1 MLLRYIVENFKSIGK
16 EIEFTMFPSKDIK
29 GKKFI
34 STLETRNGNWEVLKR
49 AAFFGPNAS
58 GKSNFIKSL
67 AFVKNFILEGQ
78 LSEKTIRIEQFKGNS
93 AELDNKS
100 LFQFMMYID
109 GEVYE
114 YGFVIDR
121 KQVYE
126 EWLMILTEDD
136 LKPIFKRETSKDG
149 ITKIELS
156 ECSKRFFNEDE
167 NEVARVLVKGF
178 SEKQKNLLYL
188 SKLNENANDIA
199 SKIIDW
205 FKRIQIIFPT
215 TKVQA
220 LPIRIKQDNLLREF
234 ISKKL
239 EILDTGVTN
248 VTVSE
253 EKNSLEE
260 IREKLKL
267 PEEIVQD
274 IEDTEHGIVVLNGK
288 YYIFIEENGE
298 KSFGQLKFEHKLENK
313 IVDFD
318 IDDESDGTQRV
329 VDLLPMLFRLEEKK
343 NTMYFIDEL
352 DRSLHTKISKYLIQY
367 FLEANEGF
375 NNQLFFTSHDINLL
389 TLDDL
394 IQDEIWFIEKN
405 RLGETKL
412 KPFSNFSI
420 EEGQNALKD
429 YLNGR
434 FGAIPVIRSEKIW

>member
-1 MLLRYIVENFKSIGK
+1 M
-16 EIEFTMFPSKDIK
+16 
-29 GKKFI
+29 
-34 STLETRNGNWEVLKR
+34 
-49 AAFFGPNAS
+49 
-58 GKSNFIKSL
+58 
-67 AFVKNFILEGQ
+67 
-78 LSEKTIRIEQFKGNS
+78 
-93 AELDNKS
+93 
-100 LFQFMMYID
+100 
-109 GEVYE
+109 
-114 YGFVIDR
+114 
-121 KQVYE
+121 
-126 EWLMILTEDD
+126 
-136 LKPIFKRETSKDG
+136 
-149 ITKIELS
+149 
-156 ECSKRFFNEDE
+156 
-167 NEVARVLVKGF
+167 
-178 SEKQKNLLYL
+178 

-260 IREKLKL
+260 IREKLRL

-367 FLEANEGF
+367 FLETNEGF

>member
-29 GKKFI
+29 DKKFI

-78 LSEKTIRIEQFKGNS
+78 LSEKAIRIEQFKGNS
-93 AELDNKS
+93 EELDNKS

-260 IREKLKL
+260 IREKLRL

>member
-16 EIEFTMFPSKDIK
+16 GIEFTMFPSKDIK
-29 GKKFI
+29 DKKFI
-34 STLETRNGNWEVLKR
+34 STLKTRNGNWEVLKR

-67 AFVKNFILEGQ
+67 AFVKDFILEGQ

-93 AELDNKS
+93 EELDNKS

-136 LKPIFKRETSKDG
+136 LEPIFKRETNKDG
-149 ITKIELS
+149 ITKIELY

-167 NEVARVLVKGF
+167 SEVARVLIKGF

-239 EILDTGVTN
+239 EILDTGVIN

-253 EKNSLEE
+253 EKNNLDE
-260 IREKLKL
+260 IKEKLKL
-267 PEEIVQD
+267 PEKIVQD

-343 NTMYFIDEL
+343 NLMYFVDEL

-394 IQDEIWFIEKN
+394 IQDEIWFIEKS
-405 RLGETKL
+405 RFGETKI
-412 KPFSNFSI
+412 KPFSNFLL
-420 EEGQNALKD
+420 EKGQNTLKD
-429 YLNGR
+429 YINGR

>member
-16 EIEFTMFPSKDIK
+16 GIEFTMFPTKDIK
-29 GKKFI
+29 DKKFI
-34 STLETRNGNWEVLKR
+34 STLKTRNGNWEVLKR

-78 LSEKTIRIEQFKGNS
+78 LSEKTIRIEQFKGNLE
-93 AELDNKS
+93 ELDNKS
-100 LFQFMMYID
+100 VFQFMMYID

-136 LKPIFKRETSKDG
+136 LEPIFKRETNKDG
-149 ITKIELS
+149 VTMIELN
-156 ECSKRFFNEDE
+156 EGSKRFFNEDE
-167 NEVARVLVKGF
+167 SEVARVLIKGF

-188 SKLNENANDIA
+188 SKLNENANDIG

-220 LPIRIKQDNLLREF
+220 LPIRIKQDNLLKEF

-239 EILDTGVTN
+239 EILDTGVIN

-253 EKNSLEE
+253 EKNNLDE
-260 IREKLKL
+260 IKEKLKL
-267 PEEIVQD
+267 PEKIVQD

-329 VDLLPMLFRLEEKK
+329 IDLLPMLFRLEEKK
-343 NTMYFIDEL
+343 NSMYFIDEL

-405 RLGETKL
+405 RFGETKI
-412 KPFSNFSI
+412 KPFSNFLL
-420 EEGQNALKD
+420 EEGQNTLKD
-429 YLNGR
+429 YINGR

>member
-16 EIEFTMFPSKDIK
+16 EIEFTMFPSKDINY
-29 GKKFI
+29 KKFI

-93 AELDNKS
+93 EELDNKS

-260 IREKLKL
+260 IREKLRL

>member
-1 MLLRYIVENFKSIGK
+1 M
-16 EIEFTMFPSKDIK
+16 
-29 GKKFI
+29 
-34 STLETRNGNWEVLKR
+34 
-49 AAFFGPNAS
+49 
-58 GKSNFIKSL
+58 
-67 AFVKNFILEGQ
+67 
-78 LSEKTIRIEQFKGNS
+78 
-93 AELDNKS
+93 
-100 LFQFMMYID
+100 
-109 GEVYE
+109 
-114 YGFVIDR
+114 
-121 KQVYE
+121 
-126 EWLMILTEDD
+126 
-136 LKPIFKRETSKDG
+136 
-149 ITKIELS
+149 
-156 ECSKRFFNEDE
+156 
-167 NEVARVLVKGF
+167 
-178 SEKQKNLLYL
+178 
-188 SKLNENANDIA
+188 
-199 SKIIDW
+199 
-205 FKRIQIIFPT
+205 
-215 TKVQA
+215 QA

-260 IREKLKL
+260 IREKLRL

-367 FLEANEGF
+367 FLEVNEGF

>member
-16 EIEFTMFPSKDIK
+16 GIEFTMFPTKDIK
-29 GKKFI
+29 DKKFI
-34 STLETRNGNWEVLKR
+34 STLKTRNGNWEVLKR

-78 LSEKTIRIEQFKGNS
+78 LSEKTIRIEQFKGNLE
-93 AELDNKS
+93 ELDNKS
-100 LFQFMMYID
+100 VFQFMMYID

-136 LKPIFKRETSKDG
+136 LEPIFKRETNKDG
-149 ITKIELS
+149 VTMIELN
-156 ECSKRFFNEDE
+156 EGSKRFFNEDE
-167 NEVARVLVKGF
+167 SEVARVLIKGF

-188 SKLNENANDIA
+188 SKLNENANDIG

-239 EILDTGVTN
+239 ESLDTGVIN

-253 EKNSLEE
+253 EKNNLDE
-260 IREKLKL
+260 IKEKLKL
-267 PEEIVQD
+267 PEKIVQD

-329 VDLLPMLFRLEEKK
+329 IDLLPMLFRLEEKK
-343 NTMYFIDEL
+343 NSMYFIDEL

-405 RLGETKL
+405 RFGETKI
-412 KPFSNFSI
+412 KPFSNFLL
-420 EEGQNALKD
+420 EEGQNTLKD
-429 YLNGR
+429 YINGR